1 MSDQRDPRFDAPRG
15 RPRNQYG
22 GPPPRQ
28 GGPAAPRGPQR
39 RQGPPPGSRVP
50 PQRYRADG
58 PPVSSGRRP
67 PPSSPAVPLL
77 THEDDDPTGIVS
89 GHEAPTAVAR
99 RPRGPGGG
107 RGRKKAVSPWRRV
120 RRISYVVL
128 GLLLIG
134 PFVAFVIGWFMFPVP
149 SSQDVALAQVASFK
163 FADGEELATVRPEG
177 ENRVAVTLDKVPKH
191 VRDAVLAAEDRSFYS
206 NPGFDFMGI
215 GRAVYE
221 QLTGGVGGGSTVT
234 QQYIKVSTGEN
245 DFSLWRK
252 YKEIVLAVKISKEKT
267 KDEILENYLNT
278 IYWGRGASGIQAA
291 AKAYFNKDV
300 GELTVS
306 EGAMLGG
313 IIQSPSRWDPAK
325 NPERS
330 QERWNFVLDGMVEQ
344 GWLDKSE
351 RATLTFPVLPEVQEK
366 AEGGIPGDDRYHIY
380 ERALAEL
387 ESKGI
392 TKDVIDTRG
401 VTITTTVKQPLQAEA
416 VDVEKKQMARQP
428 DNLRSGLVSIDPTS
442 GAILSYYGGTNGL
455 GIDYAGEAFRQ
466 PGSSFKP
473 FVLAAALQNLP
484 GFGLGTQLD
493 GTGPRAFPGRSG
505 VVRNVEGAGCASCGA
520 TYAMTESINTWF
532 YQLGIEVGPDNV
544 AQAAHQAGIPDD
556 LLDKPSGG
564 IALGDKEVHPIDM
577 ASAYATF
584 AAEGVYH
591 EPYIVSRVEAA
602 DGEVLYEHE
611 ESAGRQVMPQQV
623 ARNVIEAMLD
633 VAPHKGYSLAGQQV
647 AAKTGTAQLEGSA
660 TDNRDAWFVGFTP
673 SKSTAVWVGSDKSD
687 PIRNAQRRPIY
698 GSGLPGE
705 IWHAFMKTATE
716 DDPSLQFSTF
726 VPMGTPPGNDSIDTS
741 ETSSPDDDD
750 DDDEDSD
757 SDEDRDSDSSRSS
770 DDDSSSSSDR
780 NSRSNGFSDDG
791 DSGSSDR
798 PTSDTRDNDTAGSG
812 SGSQRSPGS
821 SSRGQSDPSALE
833 NNSGPVG

>member
-1 MSDQRDPRFDAPRG
+1 
-15 RPRNQYG
+15 
-22 GPPPRQ
+22 
-28 GGPAAPRGPQR
+28 
-39 RQGPPPGSRVP
+39 
-50 PQRYRADG
+50 
-58 PPVSSGRRP
+58 
-67 PPSSPAVPLL
+67 VPLL
-77 THEDDDPTGIVS
+77 THEDDDATSVAS
-89 GHEAPTAVAR
+89 GHGAPTAVVGPPG
-99 RPRGPGGG
+99 RPGAAG
-107 RGRKKAVSPWRRV
+107 RGRKKKVSPWRRV

-128 GLLLIG
+128 GLMLIG
-134 PFVAFVIGWFMFPVP
+134 PFVAFVVGWFMFPVP
-149 SSQDVALAQVASFK
+149 SSQDVALSQVATFK

-191 VRDAVLAAEDRSFYS
+191 VRDAVLSAEDRSFYS

-221 QLTGGVGGGSTVT
+221 QLTGGVGGGSTIT
-234 QQYIKVSTGEN
+234 QQYIKVSTGDDE
-245 DFSLWRK
+245 FSPWRK
-252 YKEIVLAVKISKEKT
+252 YKEIILAVKISKEKT
-267 KDEILENYLNT
+267 KDQILENYLNT

-300 GELTVS
+300 GQLTVS
-306 EGAMLGG
+306 EGAMLAG

-325 NPERS
+325 NPDRS

-351 RATLTFPVLPEVQEK
+351 RDAQTFPVLPEVQEK
-366 AEGGIPGDDRYHIY
+366 AEGGIPDDDRYHIY
-380 ERALAEL
+380 ERALGEL
-387 ESKGI
+387 EAKGI
-392 TKDVIDTRG
+392 TKDIIDTRG

-416 VDVEKKQMARQP
+416 VDVVKKQMARQP
-428 DNLRSGLVSIDPTS
+428 DNLRTGLVSIDPKT
-442 GAILSYYGGTNGL
+442 GKILSYYGGTNGL
-455 GIDYAGEAFRQ
+455 GVDYAGEAFRQ

-473 FVLAAALQNLP
+473 FVLAAALQDLP

-493 GTGPRAFPGRSG
+493 GTGPRSFPGRSG
-505 VVRNVEGAGCASCGA
+505 VVRNVEGVSCDQCGA

-544 AQAAHQAGIPDD
+544 AKAAHQAGIPDD
-556 LLDKPSGG
+556 LLPDPSGG
-564 IALGDKEVHPIDM
+564 IALGDKEVHPVDM

-611 ESAGRQVMPQQV
+611 DTGGRQVMPQQV
-623 ARNVIEAMLD
+623 ARNVIEAMLN
-633 VAPHKGYSLAGQQV
+633 VAPHKGFGLSGQQV
-647 AAKTGTAQLEGSA
+647 AAKTGTAQLEGSSS
-660 TDNRDAWFVGFTP
+660 DNRDAWFVGFTR

-687 PIRNAQRRPIY
+687 PIRTAQRRPIF

-705 IWHAFMKTATE
+705 MWHAFMKTATE
-716 DDPSLQFSTF
+716 DDTPEQFSTF
-726 VPMGTPPGNDSIDTS
+726 VPIGTPPGNDLSTS

-780 NSRSNGFSDDG
+780 SSQSNNFSGDDNG
-791 DSGSSDR
+791 NGNGNSGSNDR
-798 PTSDTRDNDTAGSG
+798 PTSDTQDSGRAGST
-812 SGSQRSPGS
+812 GS
-821 SSRGQSDPSALE
+821 SNRGQSDPSALE
-833 NNSGPVG
+833 NSGPVG

>member
-1 MSDQRDPRFDAPRG
+1 M
-15 RPRNQYG
+15 
-22 GPPPRQ
+22 
-28 GGPAAPRGPQR
+28 
-39 RQGPPPGSRVP
+39 
-50 PQRYRADG
+50 
-58 PPVSSGRRP
+58 
-67 PPSSPAVPLL
+67 PLL
-77 THEDDDPTGIVS
+77 THEDDDPTGVVS
-89 GHEAPTAVAR
+89 GHGAPTAVSERGR
-99 RPRGPGGG
+99 RSGAAG
-107 RGRKKAVSPWRRV
+107 RGRKKKVSPWRRV

-134 PFVAFVIGWFMFPVP
+134 PFVAFVVGWFMFPVP
-149 SSQDVALAQVASFK
+149 SSQDVALAQVATFK
-163 FADGEELATVRPEG
+163 FAKGEELATVRPEG

-300 GELTVS
+300 GDLTVS

-351 RATLTFPVLPEVQEK
+351 RATQTFPVLPEIQEK

-401 VTITTTVKQPLQAEA
+401 VTITTTVEQPLQAEA

-428 DNLRSGLVSIDPTS
+428 DNLRSGLVSIDPKT

-473 FVLAAALQNLP
+473 FVLSAALQQND
-484 GFGLGTQLD
+484 GFGLGTQLE
-493 GTGPRAFPGRSG
+493 GTSPKEFPGRAG
-505 VVRNVEGAGCASCGA
+505 AVRNVEGVSCDLCGA
-520 TYAMTESINTWF
+520 EYAMTESINTWF
-532 YQLGIEVGPDNV
+532 YQLGIDVGPQNV
-544 AQAAHQAGIPDD
+544 ADAAHQAGIPDD
-556 LLDKPSGG
+556 LLDKPTGG
-564 IALGDKEVHPIDM
+564 IALGDKEVHPVDM

-602 DGEVLYEHE
+602 DGEVLFEHE
-611 ESAGRQVMPQQV
+611 EDAGRQVMPQQV
-623 ARNVIEAMLD
+623 ARNVIEAMLQ
-633 VAPHKGYSLAGQQV
+633 VAPKDGYPLGGRQV

-660 TDNRDAWFVGFTP
+660 SDNRDAWFVGFTP
-673 SKSTAVWVGSDKSD
+673 SKSTAVWVGTDKSD
-687 PIRNAQRRPIY
+687 PIRTAQRRPIY
-698 GSGLPGE
+698 GSGLPGQM
-705 IWHAFMKTATE
+705 WHAFMKTATE

-726 VPMGTPPGNDSIDTS
+726 VPMGVPPGNDSIDTS

-770 DDDSSSSSDR
+770 DDDSSSSNDR
-780 NSRSNGFSDDG
+780 NSRSNNFSDDG
-791 DSGSSDR
+791 DSGSSDQ
-798 PTSDTRDNDTAGSG
+798 PTSDTRDSG
-812 SGSQRSPGS
+812 SAGSPGS
-821 SSRGQSDPSALE
+821 SGSANRGQSDRSALE
-833 NNSGPVG
+833 NTSDSGPVG